1 MSFAAKLFTVAVSS
15 VLPWIFVQSANA
27 AVINFSQVVEGQTSF
42 GFDGDGDGINDV
54 IFSTTDPLGFL
65 TTGPGPNQ
73 VFISEPGLEG
83 TSLLDPDLRVD
94 FLEGAAGSIRF
105 GFALNSFTES
115 ANTFTAFQL
124 FDSTGS
130 LLASAQQAGIFG
142 SASTFP
148 EGQIEVG
155 FAGIAA
161 YGLFNF
167 SSDSGRYIID
177 NFDGTFGSTEDIDSA
192 AVPEPMTIAG
202 TGLAI
207 ASATLLRKRR
217 QKQRRL
223 CKG

>member
-1 MSFAAKLFTVAVSS
+1 MAFAVKFFTAAALS
-15 VLPWIFVQSANA
+15 VVPACFMQSANA

-73 VFISEPGLEG
+73 AFISEPGLEG
-83 TSLLDPDLRVD
+83 TSLLNPDLRVD
-94 FLEGAAGSIRF
+94 FLKGAAGSIRF
-105 GFALNSFTES
+105 GFALNSFAES

-124 FDSTGS
+124 FDANGS
-130 LLASAQQAGIFG
+130 LLASTQQAGIFG
-142 SASTFP
+142 PASTFP
-148 EGQIEVG
+148 EGQIELG

-177 NFDGTFGSTEDIDSA
+177 NFDGTFGSTEDVASA

-207 ASATLLRKRR
+207 ALVRLLRQRR
-217 QKQRRL
+217 QKST
-223 CKG
+223 

>member
-1 MSFAAKLFTVAVSS
+1 MSFAGNLFAVTVLGVVSWGLTQPAS
-15 VLPWIFVQSANA
+15 A
-27 AVINFSQVVEGQTSF
+27 AVINFSQVIEGQTSF

-142 SASTFP
+142 STSTFP

-167 SSDSGRYIID
+167 SSDNGRYIID

-207 ASATLLRKRR
+207 AAATLLRKR
-217 QKQRRL
+217 QKRRYTK
-223 CKG
+223 C